1 MAGDGKLMEVT
12 LTGALGGQ
20 FVQNVLHA
28 QWEPEG
34 EPDPF
39 FNAVAVGVA
48 VATDWQPAYLDC
60 LSELYSMSSIRV
72 RQLAPVAGPSY
83 TQTSGVAG
91 ENGTRAGDF
100 SVYVAGPL
108 LNFPVTMGTP
118 RVGKIF
124 LPGVSEEDISE
135 GILATP
141 LDTVLNAFIA
151 ILLTPIAVSGDYP
164 GTLTY
169 CVAKTDHSDWKIPV
183 GGYISAT
190 VGTQRRRA
198 KPNY

>member
-1 MAGDGKLMEVT
+1 MAGDGKLIEVT
-12 LTGALGGQ
+12 ITGSLAGQ

-39 FNAVAVGVA
+39 FNAVAVGNAVVA
-48 VATDWQPAYLDC
+48 NWITTYLAS
-60 LSELYSMSSIRV
+60 LPESYNGSSVRA

-83 TQTSGVAG
+83 TKTDGIG
-91 ENGTRAGDF
+91 GDPGSREGDI

-135 GILATP
+135 GIIASPLHTALNTFLSALVTP
-141 LDTVLNAFIA
+141 VEVA
-151 ILLTPIAVSGDYP
+151 GDYP
-164 GTLTY
+164 GTMTF
-169 CVAKTDHSDWKIPV
+169 CIAKSDHSDWKIPV
-183 GGYISAT
+183 AGYVSAT
-190 VGTQRRRA
+190 IGTQRRRA